1 MDYVANNITNAT
13 EQDYP
18 PYSARIETYLVPI
31 LFGIIFLSGIV
42 GNWTVCVI
50 FIKHPSMRNVPNTY
64 VSQNRGSIDMQICAI
79 FLSCEKCE
87 RKNPK
92 KIYDDEENNAI
103 NNENL

>member
-1 MDYVANNITNAT
+1 MDILANTYNNITNST
-13 EQDYP
+13 EQDYT

-64 VSQNRGSIDMQICAI
+64 VSQNRAQLIWKFARFFYHVQNA
-79 FLSCEKCE
+79 
-87 RKNPK
+87 K
-92 KIYDDEENNAI
+92 KRI
-103 NNENL
+103 